1 MRLCRRSGKLWVAD
15 MATIIKSPPVILH
28 AIVGTAGHVDHGKTS
43 LVRLLTGCETDRLP
57 EEKARGMSIDL
68 GFAPCLLHGRRVVGI
83 VDVPGHKDFI
93 RNMVAGASSIDVLL
107 LVVAADDGVMPQT
120 DEHMKIVNLLRS
132 PQVMVALTKIDMVSA
147 EMVELARQ
155 DVASFLASAG
165 YPNAPIIAVSNK
177 TGEGIGEIRDTIDS
191 LVEQV
196 RTRAPDSR
204 AFRMNDERVFSVKGY
219 GTVATGIPV
228 SGQVALGEKLELL
241 PTGRELTVRTVQSY
255 KQESNAA
262 VANCC
267 CAINVRDVDAQ
278 LVMRGMALASP
289 DIYRSTTQLI
299 VHLVNSCADLM
310 LKRRFEATLHSGTSA
325 IAASVKLL
333 QVEMLAPG
341 EDGFGHVMLDEP
353 LTIAA
358 GDRFILR
365 QASPGTTLGGG
376 TVLSVR
382 EQRLRRHEEVSQR
395 LSLSRQFARS
405 GDHLMAELLAGP
417 GAIVPASEAIRLT
430 QCPRESAQARLA
442 AAVTA
447 GHITELAGAYLVTS
461 RIAEVAER
469 LRGSLSRYHQANPYA
484 WGMTA
489 NHVCEEL
496 ALQPRAFAALS
507 PLLVPF
513 GMRVKHGR
521 LALESFKPP
530 ISERLMQLRDTL
542 LHAIKEAGVL
552 GPARGDLMKQHGIVE
567 ADMKLLTKLLLG
579 DGSVLLIDGN
589 FILRE
594 VFDQSRATLI
604 GLFAGREVVDI
615 SAFREA
621 IGGTRKVAV
630 AMLDAFDVEGVT
642 RRVPAGRVLVNP
654 RQATSSDPSR
664 QEEPPPAPRSSAVPA
679 PPTPHAP
686 APSPSH
692 PSSPGSALRLP

>member
-1 MRLCRRSGKLWVAD
+1 
-15 MATIIKSPPVILH
+15 MANVTKSPPMILH

-83 VDVPGHKDFI
+83 VDVPGHRDFI

-120 DEHMKIVNLLRS
+120 DEHMRIVNLLRT
-132 PQVMVALTKIDMVSA
+132 PQVMVALTKIDMVSP
-147 EMVELARQ
+147 EMAELARQ
-155 DVASFLASAG
+155 DVAAFLARAG
-165 YPNAPIIAVSNK
+165 YPDAPIIPVSNK
-177 TGEGIGEIRDTIDS
+177 TGQGIGEIRDTIDV

-196 RTRAPDSR
+196 RTRTPDLR
-204 AFRMNDERVFSVKGY
+204 AFRMNVERVFSVKGY

-228 SGQVALGEKLELL
+228 SGRAALGEKLELL
-241 PTGRELTVRTVQSY
+241 PAGHELTVRTVQSY
-255 KQESNAA
+255 KLDSDAA

-267 CAINVRDVDAQ
+267 CAINVRDIDAQ
-278 LVMRGMALASP
+278 LVMRGMTLA
-289 DIYRSTTQLI
+289 DQGIYRSTRELI
-299 VHLVNSCADLM
+299 VHLVNSCEDQI

-325 IAASVKLL
+325 ITASIKFL
-333 QVEMLAPG
+333 QAEMLAPG
-341 EDGFGHVMLDEP
+341 EEGFAHVILDEP

-358 GDRFILR
+358 ADRFILR

-395 LSLSRQFARS
+395 LSLSLQFARI
-405 GDHLMAELLAGP
+405 GDYLMADMLAGP
-417 GAIVPASEAIRLT
+417 GAIASASEALRLT
-430 QCPRESAQARLA
+430 QCPPETAQARLA
-442 AAVTA
+442 AAVVA
-447 GHITELAGAYLVTS
+447 GHLTDLAGAYLVTS
-461 RIAEVAER
+461 RISEIAER
-469 LRGSLSRYHQANPYA
+469 LHATLARYHQANPYA

-496 ALQPRAFAALS
+496 SLQPKAFAALA

-513 GMRVKHGR
+513 GMVVKHGR

-604 GLFAGREVVDI
+604 GLFDGREVVDI

-621 IGGTRKVAV
+621 IGGTRKMAV

-642 RRVPAGRVLVNP
+642 RRVSAGRVLLSP
-654 RQATSSDPSR
+654 RQPIANDPS
-664 QEEPPPAPRSSAVPA
+664 QPVAPPPMPRSSEDPA
-679 PPTPHAP
+679 PLTPHAP
-686 APSPSH
+686 APPPSH
-692 PSSPGSALRLP
+692 PSSPGSAQHLP